1 MTVRVAK
8 RGPNPGEEFWGCDNY
23 FRTDCRG
30 TKDVP
35 NHFWDWFE
43 FVPIPVRIIE
53 NQHRWLS
60 EATAKDR
67 TLSPWIEYYESTEGM
82 FGRYEDYDE
91 HMMAFEEAM
100 EVAESYFDSFSEM
113 MHEMERPV
121 LQAIEEMLSGDQIQ
135 GSMAERATTVVEKY
149 IRGESSIQRFS
160 AWLTEKFDG
169 SQQAM
174 AGPEE
179 GGIDGGIVR
188 LNDGSQ
194 LAFHRTLG
202 GILVAERKVRGMG
215 LSAARHTNL
224 FPQFEHTTARL
235 SMSQFEQVAKYFARN
250 FGLGAPA
257 STQWAV

>member
-1 MTVRVAK
+1 M
-8 RGPNPGEEFWGCDNY
+8 
-23 FRTDCRG
+23 
-30 TKDVP
+30 
-35 NHFWDWFE
+35 
-43 FVPIPVRIIE
+43 PIPVRIIG

-60 EATAKDR
+60 EVVAGDPS
-67 TLSPWIEYYESTEGM
+67 LNPWIEYYESTEGLY
-82 FGRYEDYDE
+82 GRYEDYDE
-91 HMMAFEEAM
+91 RMWAFEQAGRT
-100 EVAESYFDSFSEM
+100 AELHYDSIAEM

-135 GSMAERATTVVEKY
+135 VSMAERATTVVEKY

-188 LNDGSQ
+188 LDDGSQ

-224 FPQFEHTTARL
+224 LPQFEHTTARL
-235 SMSQFEQVAKYFARN
+235 SMSQFEQVAKCFARN